1 MVLSFVRWDIKVS
14 ECDGDR
20 KRTRLSE
27 TAVPR
32 TQQISPVPD
41 SERLG
46 SSNKSRSFLQGG
58 GHRPARLSCL
68 LVNQITASDPVSYP
82 AIHTARC
89 ISSARSNAT
98 ILVAILPHHR
108 LILIVPP
115 RIAKQPPPTHRRVP
129 LTHAPD
135 HTFAHQGPK
144 PPHACDGVRRD
155 KNGKEKHKRVIVSL
169 KIDPKEPQKVD
180 ENH

>member
-14 ECDGDR
+14 ECNGDK

-46 SSNKSRSFLQGG
+46 SSNKSRSFLRGG
-58 GHRPARLSCL
+58 GHRPARLSRL
-68 LVNQITASDPVSYP
+68 IVNQTAASDPVSYP
-82 AIHTARC
+82 TIHTARC

-135 HTFAHQGPK
+135 HTPSRQGHK
-144 PPHACDGVRRD
+144 ATTYEKRGQEGQI
-155 KNGKEKHKRVIVSL
+155 GKEKSQASYCVSVS
-169 KIDPKEPQKVD
+169 IRR
-180 ENH
+180 